1 MNILKIKDKA
11 HLKELVEMWGAEG
24 ILGSELLAD
33 GLMSSYVFG
42 ENTIPNIDKTDLFY
56 LCMEIYC
63 DQVSKGAIH
72 SKWCIGKHL
81 MTSVT
86 YFWANPIV
94 AKFLIDLAAY
104 ENEPS
109 ACEYIAKKYIEF
121 GEDDIA
127 MFWRKK
133 GEVGFV
139 EKVVGEPVDL
149 VLDRDMKTIYM
160 K

>member
-1 MNILKIKDKA
+1 MNIFNIKNKA
-11 HLKELVEMWGAEG
+11 HLTELVELWDAEG
-24 ILGSELLAD
+24 VIKSEIFAD
-33 GLMSSYVFG
+33 ALMTSYVFG
-42 ENTIPNIDKTDLFY
+42 ENTILGVDRIDIFY

-72 SKWCIGKHL
+72 SKWCIAKHL

-109 ACEYIAKKYIEF
+109 ACEYIANKYIEF

-127 MFWRKK
+127 TFWHKK
-133 GEVGFV
+133 GEIGFV
-139 EKVVGEPVDL
+139 EKVTGEPVNL

-160 K
+160 R

>member
-1 MNILKIKDKA
+1 MNIFNIEGRS
-11 HLKELVEMWGAEG
+11 HLIELVESWDAEG
-24 ILGSELLAD
+24 VLGSELLAD
-33 GLMSSYVFG
+33 GLMNSYVFG
-42 ENTIPNIDKTDLFY
+42 ENIIPDVDRTDIFY
-56 LCMEIYC
+56 LCMKIYC
-63 DQVSKGAIH
+63 DQAGKGAIH
-72 SKWCIGKHL
+72 SKWCIAQHL

-86 YFWANPIV
+86 YLWANPVV

-104 ENEPS
+104 ENEPN
-109 ACEYIAKKYIEF
+109 ACEYIANKYIEF

-127 MFWRKK
+127 LFWRKK

-139 EKVVGEPVDL
+139 DKIVGEPVDL